1 MSYFTYILQSG
12 LDQSFYIG
20 YTANI
25 KKRLEEHNNGESR
38 YTKRKIPWK
47 LVHLETFNLKRDAI
61 IREKELKKIRNTRYL
76 KKIIHNK

>member
-1 MSYFTYILQSG
+1 
-12 LDQSFYIG
+12 DQSFYIG

>member
-1 MSYFTYILQSG
+1 MSRVRAPSLAQIMSYFTYILQSG

-47 LVHLETFNLKRDAI
+47 LVHLELP
-61 IREKELKKIRNTRYL
+61 
-76 KKIIHNK
+76 